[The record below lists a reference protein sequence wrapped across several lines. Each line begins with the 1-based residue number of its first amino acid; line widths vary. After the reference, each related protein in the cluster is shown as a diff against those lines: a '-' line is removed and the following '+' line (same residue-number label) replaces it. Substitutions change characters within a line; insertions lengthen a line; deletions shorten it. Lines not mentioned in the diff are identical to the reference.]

1 MVEQV
6 TSPVVRGLRRV
17 AGVLAVLTVMVVFAS
32 LNFTSTAADL
42 LFLATLAAVAFGI
55 PALIAFFVAMWLDEQ
70 SEDKTRSEE
79 TPRSAGGEVVRPPF
93 MAPVKRYA
101 IAILCVAVAWGI
113 RHAIDPYLLAYLPF
127 PTFFLAVAITGWLG
141 GFGPAVLA
149 IVISTALARYFYMS
163 PLHELTMD
171 SVLTAVSISLFVVV
185 SLILA
190 ALTATLK
197 AALRRIQQ
205 LTARSME
212 RGTAPDLNEHP
223 RTAQSDGS
231 NAVRVDAG
239 I

>member
-1 MVEQV
+1 MVTQV
-6 TSPVVRGLRRV
+6 TSPVVRGLRQV
-17 AGVLAVLTVMVVFAS
+17 AGVLAVLTVVVVFAS

-70 SEDKTRSEE
+70 SEGKPTSEE
-79 TPRSAGGEVVRPPF
+79 VQRSADRELVRPPIT
-93 MAPVKRYA
+93 APVKNYA
-101 IAILCVAVAWGI
+101 IAFLCVAIAWGI
-113 RHAIDPYLLAYLPF
+113 RHAIDPYLLAYAPF
-127 PTFFLAVAITGWLG
+127 PTFFLAVAISGWLG
-141 GFGPAVLA
+141 GFGPAILA
-149 IVISTALARYFYMS
+149 IVLSTALARYFYIS

-171 SVLTAVSISLFVVV
+171 SVLTAVSISTFVVV

-190 ALTATLK
+190 AVSATLR

-205 LTARSME
+205 LTAPAMAGGSVS
-212 RGTAPDLNEHP
+212 DLNEHP